1 MPSYLDFNSTKR
13 FRDFIIGKTINRLN
27 GPQTFSENDYSIQ
40 NTNEFSNI
48 DLPDVDNNRS
58 NDLSIPQGTNVFKPF
73 EYFVK
78 DNFDTI
84 QRRAN
89 LELYWNGTPY
99 FLPKRHSLI
108 GVLSSNNFDDESE
121 LFKFAATTI
130 KNDPDGPFQA
140 RVRQNFEANTVG
152 RVRLIDALNGNTATA
167 FNIVKGKEPL
177 VEFNNRITTSKTLP
191 GKGIDFL
198 QTLAGFE
205 LPFAQIPGD
214 YLTDPRNPTNIRPSR
229 GEAVSI
235 IQDVTGALGSVLGI
249 QRRPKQERK
258 PSDLFIEY
266 MGQGQKQTLFD
277 LLSFSTYAPNYTT
290 TARSQNSSKIFNFV
304 DQTAQGVK
312 SSLGLDAP
320 RGLSYIGDD
329 RGEDVT
335 FAMNDFTGR
344 PVRSNFYLS
353 LLFDPTQTRLFQRQR
368 NVSEGGQISGKLT
381 WYGVNSRNK
390 LGINNNE
397 WGTQQSQVSDSLS
410 TQFRFRDDS
419 ILSKTQDLIDS
430 MPTNGAESRSHVGNM
445 IDQTSR
451 IFREGDV
458 MLSRGSAI
466 QYVDKFGEESGVEYC
481 RVWTKDRGY
490 FNYSDTMKRT
500 GNVRKYEDS
509 VMSTPWNL
517 NIAPISNGGRS
528 FDGSTNIEPFG
539 DGFRAKKYMFSIE
552 NLAWKTSDLP
562 GFSYND
568 LPYCE
573 RGPNEGRI
581 MWFPPYDLK
590 VQEQNSARWDSNL
603 FVGRPEPI
611 YTYQSTERSGTLSF
625 KIVVDHPS
633 ILNLLVKEFFKD
645 MSDEE
650 SENYINSFF
659 AGCEE
664 IDFYDL
670 IRRYSTLTPEDAN
683 LIVSFLND
691 GNEPNVIQQFRT
703 EYDDIVL
710 PSPEPEFISL
720 PPVVENFKL
729 NFPNDFPIKS
739 STNDLI
745 SSVPYGIIYRN
756 SIGNSS
762 FTDKTINELDSLLRE
777 IYDETKDPKKLH
789 DRKIMLKTTNLPSS
803 QQTEESIETETG
815 KLTNLIN
822 ESTNNY
828 EKFVNKLNE
837 LKSQLEKGEI
847 QDINFSILS
856 STSAAADDSYNYR
869 LSVRRTHSIVKE
881 VIEILGKEKPTR
893 WIKSLSGSSSDINPI
908 EIIYSFK
915 ELGYDNLEGNLIF
928 ETINAGEKV
937 LFDEQSCTN
946 IEFQYRNLT
955 NPSDPKTLLISSPL
969 AFGCR
974 STNVVMTISEKPRPK
989 PTTITNTNAQPSR
1002 LIPDSTI
1009 GSDIPSKSK
1018 KPAIDP
1024 MKKII
1029 MKTLSECYYFQKLEE
1044 SDPVVFSSLKE
1055 KLKYFHPAF
1064 HSTTPEGLNSRL
1076 TFLLQCVRPGDTI
1089 PIKGLTDEKDLNAR
1103 NTSFGPPP
1111 ICVLRI
1117 GDFYHSKIIIRNVDI
1132 TFEDSTWDLNPEGIG
1147 VQPMIANVSLQIN
1160 FIGGQGIKS
1169 PVSRLQNA
1177 LSSNFFANTEM
1188 YDERSI
1194 NTAENIGEFT
1204 RETFTKNFL
1213 EEIQKNSTVGP
1224 NGEVL
1229 NSENNVIEGFI
1240 GNVNL
1245 RFGNGVIVGI
1255 PAIEGVTLSYN
1266 DIVDKMYDT
1275 TINYFN
1281 TYESTYNNA
1290 VRKYGPV
1297 VSSLLL
1303 HPIYRKITDLTY
1315 FTTQNGTENTLQ
1327 LHGEYKVGEDLSRFI
1342 DLFKKEI
1349 EESMIN
1355 STVSEIFDLNK
1366 ILSSEKQNYLN
1377 RILRSKMI
1385 DYVKTEING
1394 INEFDI
1400 RTLNEVR
1407 NEIINTLDNLN
1418 FIVKNGYDASSVNQ
1432 KYTKSVFVDDISSEL
1447 YTQYSETI
1455 DLISTNTSIFYN
1467 DIDGGDIIN
1476 FYNPSVD
1483 IQKLKDILSVLIVEY
1498 KIEILNIIRNDEK
1511 ISNDRS
1517 FNKVIKNIEK
1527 FFESNYKQKNFK
1539 FKLPKVKRTSEL
1551 VFEMDTQSELSDLS
1565 VINELLLTR
1574 STRQPKII
1582 NNKLNF
1588 YRQ

>member
-13 FRDFIIGKTINRLN
+13 FRDFIIGKTINRPN
-27 GPQTFSENDYSIQ
+27 GPQTFTSTNYSIQ

-48 DLPDVDNNRS
+48 DLPEVDANRS
-58 NDLSIPQGTNVFKPF
+58 NDLTIPQGTNVFKPL
-73 EYFVK
+73 EYLVK
-78 DNFDTI
+78 DNFDVI

-99 FLPKRHSLI
+99 FLPRRHSLI
-108 GVLSSNNFDDESE
+108 GILSTNNFEDESE

-130 KNDPDGPFQA
+130 KNDPDGPFRA
-140 RVRQNFEANTVG
+140 RVRQNLESNTIG
-152 RVRLIDALNGNTATA
+152 RIRLIDALNGNTATA

-177 VEFNNRITTSKTLP
+177 VEFNNKITVSKTLP

-214 YLTDPRNPTNIRPSR
+214 YLTDPRNPTNVRPNR
-229 GEAVSI
+229 GELVSI
-235 IQDVTGALGSVLGI
+235 VQDVTGALGSVFGI

-304 DQTAQGVK
+304 DQTAQGARTL
-312 SSLGLDAP
+312 LGLEAP

-329 RGEDVT
+329 RGEDVI
-335 FAMNDFTGR
+335 FSMNDFTGR

-353 LLFDPTQTRLFQRQR
+353 LLFDPVQTRLFQRQR
-368 NVSEGGQISGKLT
+368 NVSEGGSLSGKLT
-381 WYGVNSRNK
+381 WYGRNSRNQ
-390 LGINNNE
+390 LGVNNNE
-397 WGTQQSQVSDSLS
+397 WNVQQSSVSDTLS
-410 TQFRFRDDS
+410 TQYRFRDDS

-430 MPTNGAESRSHVGNM
+430 MPTNGGESRSHVGNM

-466 QYVDKFGEESGVEYC
+466 KYVDKFGGESGVEYC
-481 RVWTKDRGY
+481 RVWTKDRSY

-500 GNVRKYEDS
+500 GNIRKYEDS

-517 NIAPISNGGRS
+517 NIAPISNGGRN
-528 FDGSTNIEPFG
+528 FDGSTNIEPYG
-539 DGFRAKKYMFSIE
+539 DSFRAKKYMFSIE
-552 NLAWKTSDLP
+552 NLAWKTSDIP

-573 RGPNEGRI
+573 RGPNDGRI

-590 VQEQNSARWDSNL
+590 VNEQNTARWDSNT

-611 YTYQSTERSGTLSF
+611 YTYQSTERSGTLAF

-633 ILNLLVKEFFKD
+633 ILNLLVKEFFKN
-645 MSDEE
+645 MTDEE

-664 IDFYDL
+664 VDFYDL
-670 IRRYSTLTPEDAN
+670 IRRYSTLTPDDVN
-683 LIVSFLND
+683 LIAQFLNEGKD
-691 GNEPNVIQQFRT
+691 PDVITGFRT
-703 EYDDIVL
+703 EYDDIVQPAPPDPVL
-710 PSPEPEFISL
+710 SL
-720 PPVVENFKL
+720 PPIVERFTL
-729 NFPNDFPIKS
+729 NFPNDIPRKLPD
-739 STNDLI
+739 NDLI
-745 SSVPYGIIYRN
+745 SALPYGNIFN
-756 SIGNSS
+756 QSIGDSS
-762 FTDKTINELDSLLRE
+762 FTGKTINELDSLLRD
-777 IYDETKDPKKLH
+777 IYTGTTTQDKLH
-789 DRKIMLKTTNLPSS
+789 DRNIMLKTRTQPSPQVADGS
-803 QQTEESIETETG
+803 IVIETE
-815 KLTNLIN
+815 KLTNLI
-822 ESTNNY
+822 SKSKTDY
-828 EKFVNKLNE
+828 ENFTTKLNQ
-837 LKSQLEKGEI
+837 LKTQLENGEI
-847 QDINFSILS
+847 DGINISVKS
-856 STSAAADDSYNYR
+856 TTSAAADNGYNYR

-881 VIEILGKEKPTR
+881 VISKIAKRDPNR
-893 WIKSLSGSSSDINPI
+893 WITSLSGTSRDKNPV

-915 ELGYDNLEGNLIF
+915 ELGYENLEGSLVFQTVNV
-928 ETINAGEKV
+928 GEIYR
-937 LFDEQSCTN
+937 FDEQSCTE
-946 IEFQYRNLT
+946 IEFKYRDLT
-955 NPSDPKTLLISSPL
+955 NPLDPKTLLISSPL

-974 STNVVMTISEKPRPK
+974 SSNIVMTIVEKQQPK
-989 PTTITNTNAQPSR
+989 PVTITNTNTQPSR
-1002 LIPDSTI
+1002 LIPDDTI

-1018 KPAIDP
+1018 KPLIDP
-1024 MKKII
+1024 MKRII

-1089 PIKGLTDEKDLNAR
+1089 PVKGLTDEKDLNAR

-1132 TFEDSTWDLNPEGIG
+1132 TFDDATWDLNPEGIG

-1194 NTAENIGEFT
+1194 NTAENIGIKDREEFT
-1204 RETFTKNFL
+1204 KEFL
-1213 EEIQKNSTVGP
+1213 EKIQNNKIIEP
-1224 NGEVL
+1224 NGESL
-1229 NSENNVIEGFI
+1229 NGENEIVEGFI
-1240 GNVNL
+1240 GVVSTEDNTI
-1245 RFGNGVIVGI
+1245 G
-1255 PAIEGVTLSYN
+1255 YN
-1266 DIVDKMYDT
+1266 EIVDKMYDT

-1281 TYESTYNNA
+1281 TYESTFNNT
-1290 VRKYGPV
+1290 VRKYGTI

-1303 HPIYRKITDLTY
+1303 HPIYRKITDYTY
-1315 FTTQNGTENTLQ
+1315 FTTLNGPEQTLQ
-1327 LHGEYKVGEDLSRFI
+1327 LHGEYKVGEDLSRFTN
-1342 DLFKKEI
+1342 LFET
-1349 EESMIN
+1349 EMVTSIN
-1355 STVSEIFDLNK
+1355 NTTVSEIFNLNS
-1366 ILSSEKQNYLN
+1366 ILSSEKRNYLN
-1377 RILRSKMI
+1377 RILRPKILEFSK
-1385 DYVKTEING
+1385 VEINK

-1400 RTLNEVR
+1400 RTLNGVR
-1407 NEIINTLDNLN
+1407 NELINTMDNLN
-1418 FIVKNGYDASSVNQ
+1418 FLVKNGYDASSVKQ
-1432 KYTKSVFVDDISSEL
+1432 KYTKSELNGNLSNEL
-1447 YTQYSETI
+1447 YSQYSEVI
-1455 DLISTNTSIFYN
+1455 NLISTNSISFYN
-1467 DIDGGDIIN
+1467 DIDNGQIIN
-1476 FYNPSVD
+1476 FYDPDIN
-1483 IQKLKDILSVLIVEY
+1483 IQKLKEILSILIVDY
-1498 KIEILNIIRNDEK
+1498 KLEILNILRTDEK
-1511 ISNDRS
+1511 ISKDTS

-1527 FFESNYKQKNFK
+1527 FFDKTYKDKKFK
-1539 FKLPKVKRTSEL
+1539 FKLPKVKRTFDL
-1551 VFEMDTQSELSDLS
+1551 VFEIDTQTELNDLT
-1565 VINELLLTR
+1565 VIDELLLTR
-1574 STRQPKII
+1574 NVKESRII

-1588 YRQ
+1588 YRR

>member
-13 FRDFIIGKTINRLN
+13 FRDFIIGKTINRPN
-27 GPQTFSENDYSIQ
+27 GPQTFTETNYSIQ
-40 NTNEFSNI
+40 NTNEFPNI
-48 DLPDVDNNRS
+48 DLPEVDANRS
-58 NDLSIPQGTNVFKPF
+58 NDLSIPQGTNVFKPL

-78 DNFDTI
+78 DNFDVI

-108 GVLSSNNFDDESE
+108 GVLSTNNFDDESE

-130 KNDPDGPFQA
+130 KNNPDGPFRA
-140 RVRQNFEANTVG
+140 RVRQNLESNTVG

-177 VEFNNRITTSKTLP
+177 VEFNNRITVSKTLP

-205 LPFAQIPGD
+205 FPFAQIPGD
-214 YLTDPRNPTNIRPSR
+214 YLTDPRNPTNIRSTR

-235 IQDVTGALGSVLGI
+235 IQDVTGALGSVLGV

-312 SSLGLDAP
+312 SLLGLDAP

-329 RGEDVT
+329 RGEDVM

-353 LLFDPTQTRLFQRQR
+353 LLFDPVQTRLFQRQR
-368 NVSEGGQISGKLT
+368 NVSEGGQIGGRLT
-381 WYGVNSRNK
+381 WYGRNSRNK
-390 LGINNNE
+390 LGINNSE
-397 WGTQQSQVSDSLS
+397 WGVQQSQLSDSLS

-430 MPTNGAESRSHVGNM
+430 MPTNGGESRSHVGNM

-466 QYVDKFGEESGVEYC
+466 QYVDKFGGESGVEYC
-481 RVWTKDRGY
+481 RVWTKDRSY

-500 GNVRKYEDS
+500 GNIRKYEDS
-509 VMSTPWNL
+509 IMSTPWNL
-517 NIAPISNGGRS
+517 NIAPVSNGGRN
-528 FDGSTNIEPFG
+528 FDGSTNMEPFG
-539 DGFRAKKYMFSIE
+539 DGFRAKKYMFSLE
-552 NLAWKTSDLP
+552 NLAWKTSEIP

-573 RGPNEGRI
+573 RGPNGGRI

-590 VQEQNSARWDSNL
+590 VSEQNAAKWDSNM
-603 FVGRPEPI
+603 FIGRPEPI
-611 YTYQSTERSGTLSF
+611 YTYHSTERSGTLSF

-633 ILNLLVKEFFKD
+633 ILNLLVKEYFKD

-670 IRRYSTLTPEDAN
+670 IRRYATLTPDDVN
-683 LIVSFLND
+683 LITQFLNEGKD
-691 GNEPNVIQQFRT
+691 ENVIQGFRT
-703 EYDDIVL
+703 EYDDIVQS
-710 PSPEPEFISL
+710 SPEPEFTSL
-720 PPVVENFKL
+720 PPIVDRFTL
-729 NFPNDFPIKS
+729 NFPNDFPQILPD
-739 STNDLI
+739 NDLI
-745 SSVPYGIIYRN
+745 SGLPYGSIFN
-756 SIGNSS
+756 QSIGNPT
-762 FTDKTINELDSLLRE
+762 FTGKTINELDLLLRD
-777 IYDETKDPKKLH
+777 IYTGSTTQNKLH
-789 DRKIMLKTTNLPSS
+789 DRQIMLKTKTEPTP
-803 QQTEESIETETG
+803 QQAEESIQIETE
-815 KLTNLIN
+815 KLTNLII
-822 ESTNNY
+822 SSKTQY
-828 EKFVNKLNE
+828 ENFISKLTQ
-837 LKSQLEKGEI
+837 LRTQLENSEI
-847 QDINFSILS
+847 DGINISVLS
-856 STSAAADDSYNYR
+856 STSAAADNGYNYK

-881 VIEILGKEKPTR
+881 VIKILGKRDPNR
-893 WIKSLSGSSSDINPI
+893 WITSLSGTSRDKNPI
-908 EIIYSFK
+908 EIQYTFK
-915 ELGYDNLEGNLIF
+915 ELGYDNLEGSLVF
-928 ETINAGEKV
+928 ETVNAGERYG
-937 LFDEQSCTN
+937 FEDQSCST
-946 IEFQYRNLT
+946 IEFKYRDLT

-974 STNVVMTISEKPRPK
+974 SSNIVMTIVEKPKPK
-989 PTTITNTNAQPSR
+989 PTTITNTNTQPSR
-1002 LIPDSTI
+1002 LIPDTTI

-1018 KPAIDP
+1018 KPLIDP
-1024 MKKII
+1024 MKRII

-1055 KLKYFHPAF
+1055 KLKFFHPAF

-1132 TFEDSTWDLNPEGIG
+1132 TFDDATWDLNPEGIG

-1169 PVSRLQNA
+1169 PVNRLQNA

-1194 NTAENIGEFT
+1194 NTAEKINGED
-1204 RETFTKNFL
+1204 REVFTKRFL
-1213 EEIQKNSTVGP
+1213 EGIQNNPIVSP

-1229 NSENNVIEGFI
+1229 NSENEIIEGFI
-1240 GNVNL
+1240 GTINV
-1245 RFGNGVIVGI
+1245 RFGTGLIGSI
-1255 PAIEGVTLSYN
+1255 PPIESISLSYN
-1266 DIVDKMYDT
+1266 EIVDKMFDT
-1275 TINYFN
+1275 TVNYFN

-1290 VRKYGPV
+1290 VRKYGPI

-1303 HPIYRKITDLTY
+1303 HPIYRKVTDFTY
-1315 FTTQNGTENTLQ
+1315 FTTQNGTEETLQ

-1342 DLFKKEI
+1342 DLFKKEM
-1349 EESMIN
+1349 EETMIN
-1355 STVSEIFDLNK
+1355 TTVSEIFDLNK

-1377 RILRSKMI
+1377 RILRPKMI
-1385 DYVKTEING
+1385 DFVKTEINN
-1394 INEFDI
+1394 INEFNI
-1400 RTLNEVR
+1400 KTLDGVR
-1407 NEIINTLDNLN
+1407 NDLINTLDNLN
-1418 FIVKNGYDASSVNQ
+1418 FIVKNGFDVSSVKQ
-1432 KYTKSVFVDDISSEL
+1432 QYTKSDFIGDISNEL
-1447 YTQYSETI
+1447 FTQYGETLN
-1455 DLISTNTSIFYN
+1455 LISTNTNMFYN
-1467 DIDGGDIIN
+1467 DIDNGQIVN
-1476 FYNPSVD
+1476 FYDPNID
-1483 IQKLKDILSVLIVEY
+1483 IQKLKDILSVLIVDY
-1498 KIEILNIIRNDEK
+1498 KSEILNIMRNDEK
-1511 ISNDRS
+1511 ISGDRS
-1517 FNKVIKNIEK
+1517 YNKVVKNIDK
-1527 FFESNYKQKNFK
+1527 FFESKYKEKKFK

-1551 VFEMDTQSELSDLS
+1551 VFEINEQSELNDLTI
-1565 VINELLLTR
+1565 INELLLTK
-1574 STRQPKII
+1574 STKQTRII

-1588 YRQ
+1588 YRR